1 MPGVSD
7 QIPACRGEA
16 TSHPQRPRNTADKVP
31 VGRVRYTAAQ
41 RQLDLSPL
49 TLRPTAGLRGRVR
62 RSWLRWAVSA
72 PALSC
77 PSDPA

>member
-1 MPGVSD
+1 MPGVSG

-16 TSHPQRPRNTADKVP
+16 ASHLQRPRHTADKVP
-31 VGRVRYTAAQ
+31 AGRVRYAATQ

-49 TLRPTAGLRGRVR
+49 TLRPTAGLRGGVR
-62 RSWLRWAVSA
+62 RSWLHWAVSA